1 MKISMVVAM
10 SENRAIG
17 LQGRLPWHLPRDL
30 KRFKELTMGKSILMG
45 RKTFQ
50 SINKPLPGRQNL
62 VLTTD
67 ATFAPSG
74 VKVLHSLEE
83 VMALKLEELFVIGGE
98 DIYRLFLPKT
108 SHIYLTL
115 VHAEIKGDVH
125 FPALVGFKEIS
136 REDHSAD
143 VKHQFSFSFIE
154 YVRVHKVG

>member
-10 SENRAIG
+10 SESRAIG
-17 LQGRLPWHLPRDL
+17 LHGQLPWHLPCDL
-30 KRFKELTMGKSILMG
+30 KRFKAITMGKSILMG

-74 VKVLHSLEE
+74 VKVLHSFEE
-83 VMALKLEELFVIGGE
+83 VMDLKLQELFVIGGE
-98 DIYRLFLPKT
+98 EIYRLFLPKT
-108 SHIYLTL
+108 CHIYLTL
-115 VHAEIKGDVH
+115 VHAQIMGDVH
-125 FPALVGFKEIS
+125 FPVLVGFKEIS

-143 VKHQFSFSFIE
+143 EKHQFSYSFIE
-154 YVRVHKVG
+154 YVREF